1 MSATRPY
8 FEEKQSLRQTQW
20 IWFVVVVVI
29 MSTLGPIFPMVY
41 TQLIE
46 GVPVGNQPMSDTGLI
61 IFSIVMVATA
71 AITTWMLLSLTLE
84 TYVDAEGIHY
94 RLFPFKPKWKLVRK
108 ESIHRYE
115 FRSKR
120 GFLDG
125 KAGYHKNIFNKTTS
139 LRIRGG
145 RHVRLLIDGDWKVLI
160 GTQNP
165 EEFERAMRRVMTKE
179 QFV

>member
-29 MSTLGPIFPMVY
+29 MATVGPVLPMAY

-46 GVPVGNQPMSDTGLI
+46 GVPVGNQPMRDTGMI
-61 IFSIVMVATA
+61 IFSIVMFATA
-71 AITTWMLLSLTLE
+71 ALTSWLLLSLTLE
-84 TYVDAEGIHY
+84 TFVDTEGIHY
-94 RLFPFKPKWKLVRK
+94 RLFPVRPKWRLVRK
-108 ESIHRYE
+108 ESIRGYE
-115 FRSKR
+115 FRGKR

-139 LRIRGG
+139 LHISGG
-145 RHVRLLIDGDWKVLI
+145 RHVRLQLDDDWKLLI

-165 EEFERAMRRVMTKE
+165 DEFERAMRRVMVKE
-179 QFV
+179 QFM

>member
-1 MSATRPY
+1 MSAIRPY

-20 IWFVVVVVI
+20 IWFVIVVVI
-29 MSTLGPIFPMVY
+29 MATVGPVLPMVY

-61 IFSIVMVATA
+61 IFSIFMIATA
-71 AITTWMLLSLTLE
+71 ALTSWVLLSLQLE
-84 TYVDAEGIHY
+84 TFVDTEGIHY
-94 RLFPFKPKWKLVRK
+94 KLFPFKPKWKLVRK
-108 ESIHRYE
+108 ESIQEYE

-125 KAGYHKNIFNKTTS
+125 KAGYNKNIFNKTIS
-139 LRIRGG
+139 VHISGG
-145 RHVRLLIDGDWKVLI
+145 QHIRLLLDDQWKLLI

-165 EEFERAMRRVMTKE
+165 EEFERAMRRVMMKE